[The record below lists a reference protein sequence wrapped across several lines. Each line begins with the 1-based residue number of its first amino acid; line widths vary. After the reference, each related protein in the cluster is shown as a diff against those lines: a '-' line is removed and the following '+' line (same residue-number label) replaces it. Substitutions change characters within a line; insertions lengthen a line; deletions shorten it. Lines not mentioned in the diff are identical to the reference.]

1 MKKHIALPTA
11 HSTDLTSLVAT
22 AFCALPSFRQ
32 IMTFVWA
39 FIVVRLIAS
48 LGEPVS
54 AVDVLGSCPQPRD
67 LFSALMVSASEPMFP
82 AISVAGAASVTG
94 DSATFLRFFTDG
106 GRPIDNPGSPYSEL
120 GPALCRLYEAKG
132 LEVAAAI
139 RRLGMLNAQQTLS
152 EDSPLY
158 LELAQNITIDRGR
171 TTPLPSF
178 GIGNAWDHDKELNK
192 FKFPNKTEAAKTYEF
207 LSGLL
212 ENFLE
217 QAITAT
223 PFHGLAWRFG
233 DIGGGYDAQNFV
245 SKALVSTS
253 ATGMFI
259 NPTYSRR
266 TIGHQGQLR
275 VFNISVNGFGFDLGP
290 VTDNPLAGGRKNDRE
305 VLMPRGVSF
314 SRQDSKFYRL
324 NLNSIAVVSE
334 TYLGN
339 SPLPDVIFELQGTA
353 TDGSKVKFPFSR
365 KSIDKNELARVVEFL
380 FEEQLRS
387 TLLEVISVSAEGYV

>member
-22 AFCALPSFRQ
+22 AFCVLPSIKQ
-32 IMTFVWA
+32 LMTFVWV

-106 GRPIDNPGSPYSEL
+106 GRPIDSPGSPYSEL

-132 LEVAAAI
+132 REVAAAI

-178 GIGNAWDHDKELNK
+178 GIGNAWAHDKELNK

-207 LSGLL
+207 LSGLV

-233 DIGGGYDAQNFV
+233 DIGGKYDAQNFV

-259 NPTYSRR
+259 HPNYSRR
-266 TIGHQGQLR
+266 TMGHRGQLR

-290 VTDNPLAGGRKNDRE
+290 VTDNPLAGGVKNDRE
-305 VLMPRGVSF
+305 VLLPRQISF
-314 SRQDSKFYRL
+314 SKTKRVLYRL
-324 NLNSIAVVSE
+324 DLRSPSIVSE
-334 TYLGN
+334 THVGN
-339 SPLPDVIFELQGTA
+339 NNDVDLIFELPGKSEA
-353 TDGSKVKFPFSR
+353 GEVVMFPFSL
-365 KSIDKNELARVVEFL
+365 KGVDPKILKQQVKFL
-380 FEEQLRS
+380 FEDSLQATHLQ
-387 TLLEVISVSAEGYV
+387 VISVSAEGYV